1 MQPVLRSLPSL
12 LVSLVVALGVGFI
25 SSVVTR
31 PAIEGWYATLSK
43 PPLNPP
49 NFVFAPVWTLLFIM
63 MAVAAWLVWRA
74 GRREARR
81 QLALYGIQLA
91 LNAGWSLVFFGLI
104 SPGWALVEVVFL
116 LAAIA
121 ATAYGFGRWSVWAQ
135 RLLWPY
141 LAWVAFAAYLTLGI
155 WWLN

>member
-1 MQPVLRSLPSL
+1 MKVKQGLLLLLSL
-12 LVSLVVALGVGFI
+12 LIALGVGFI

-74 GRREARR
+74 GRGEARR
-81 QLALYGIQLA
+81 QRT
-91 LNAGWSLVFFGLI
+91 
-104 SPGWALVEVVFL
+104 E
-116 LAAIA
+116 
-121 ATAYGFGRWSVWAQ
+121 
-135 RLLWPY
+135 
-141 LAWVAFAAYLTLGI
+141 
-155 WWLN
+155 

>member
-1 MQPVLRSLPSL
+1 MQAVLRSLPSL
-12 LVSLVVALGVGFI
+12 VVSLLIALGVGFV

-31 PAIEGWYATLSK
+31 PAISGWYATLAK

-49 NFVFAPVWTLLFIM
+49 NWVFAPVWTLLFVM

-74 GRREARR
+74 GRGEARR
-81 QLALYGIQLA
+81 QLVLYGIQLA
-91 LNAGWSLVFFGLI
+91 LNAGWSLVFFGLM
-104 SPGWALVEVVFL
+104 SPGWAMVEVVFL

-135 RLLWPY
+135 RLMWPY

>member
-1 MQPVLRSLPSL
+1 MQAVLRSLPSL

-31 PAIEGWYATLSK
+31 PAIEGWYATLVK

-49 NFVFAPVWTLLFIM
+49 NWIFAPVWTLLFVM

-74 GRREARR
+74 GRLEARR

-91 LNAGWSLVFFGLI
+91 LNAGWSLVFFGLK
-104 SPGWALVEVVFL
+104 SPGGALVEVVFL

-121 ATAYGFGRWSVWAQ
+121 ATAYGFGRWSVWAR
-135 RLLWPY
+135 RLMWPY

>member
-1 MQPVLRSLPSL
+1 MAMMYLLTVRSML
-12 LVSLVVALGVGFI
+12 LVLLKG
-25 SSVVTR
+25 
-31 PAIEGWYATLSK
+31 E
-43 PPLNPP
+43 
-49 NFVFAPVWTLLFIM
+49 LLFIM

-74 GRREARR
+74 GRGEARR
-81 QLALYGIQLA
+81 QLVLYGLQLA
-91 LNAGWSLVFFGLI
+91 LNAGWSLVFFGLM